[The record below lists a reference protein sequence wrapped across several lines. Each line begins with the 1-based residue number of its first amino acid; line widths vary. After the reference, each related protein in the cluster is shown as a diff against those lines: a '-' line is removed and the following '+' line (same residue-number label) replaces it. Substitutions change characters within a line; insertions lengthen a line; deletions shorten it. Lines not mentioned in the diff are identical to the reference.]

1 MPNMTFK
8 PVATI
13 PKEYEAMLMAMATN
27 QFTGYFNRRELPNLT
42 AERVTNSYQK
52 KGGIQTLVLADDV
65 VVGLIYPR
73 QLNSV
78 SNDAHD
84 AAISCMPFDK
94 RKDHWRLGN
103 IYIDDA
109 YRRQGL
115 AKATLTEFIK
125 QHTHVMYCADI
136 DNLASQAVAK
146 SCGLVLSHRYYYRDN
161 SIYHYPPSGK
171 YNTSLV
177 YFTS

>member
-1 MPNMTFK
+1 MPNMQFK

-13 PKEYEAMLMAMATN
+13 PKEYEAMLKAMATN
-27 QFTGYFNRRELPNLT
+27 RFTGNFNRRELSTLPVDHIT
-42 AERVTNSYQK
+42 RAYQVR
-52 KGGIQTLVLADDV
+52 GGIQTLVLADKV

-73 QLNSV
+73 PLNIP
-78 SNDAHD
+78 SNDAQD
-84 AAISCMPFDK
+84 AAVSCMPFDK
-94 RKDHWRLGN
+94 RKNYWRLGN

-109 YRRQGL
+109 YRKQGL

-136 DNLASQAVAK
+136 NNLASQAVAK

-161 SIYHYPPSGK
+161 SIYYYPPSGK